1 MITVTNEAKN
11 KIKDL
16 LNNRSENFIGL
27 RIGVSTSGCGGFAY
41 QLEWANDLEESDTII
56 KVDND
61 VTLLYNN
68 KWNYVF
74 NGIELDYKREGLN
87 EGFDFIN
94 PNEKARC
101 GCGESFSI

>member
-16 LNNRSENFIGL
+16 LSDRDNTVGL
-27 RIGVSTSGCGGFAY
+27 RIGVSTSGCGGYAY
-41 QLEWANDLEESDTII
+41 QLEWANNIEDSDTII
-56 KVDND
+56 KVDNEF
-61 VTLLYNN
+61 TLMYNN
-68 KWNYVF
+68 KWNYVL

-87 EGFDFIN
+87 EGFDFTN

>member
-1 MITVTNEAKN
+1 MITLTNEAKN

-16 LNNRSENFIGL
+16 LDNRSENFIGL

-41 QLEWANDLEESDTII
+41 QLEWANDIEETDKIVKI
-56 KVDND
+56 DND
-61 VTLLYNN
+61 ISLMYNK
-68 KWNYVF
+68 KWHYVF
-74 NGIELDYKREGLN
+74 DGVELDYKIEGLN
-87 EGFDFIN
+87 EGFDFNN